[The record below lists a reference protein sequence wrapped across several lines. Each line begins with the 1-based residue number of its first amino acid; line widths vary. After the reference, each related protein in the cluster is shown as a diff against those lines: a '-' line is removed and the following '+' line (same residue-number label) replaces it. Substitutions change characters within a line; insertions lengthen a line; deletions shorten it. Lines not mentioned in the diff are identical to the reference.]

1 MVQDPQARE
10 KGMITQKTKH
20 IYETHLQEAL
30 KRRAQDPSSKT
41 KDTCRLVHKM
51 ANGFLT
57 LSHRVRVRREEEREE

>member
-1 MVQDPQARE
+1 MQEKKITESSVSEFNLKNIICMVQDPQARE

-41 KDTCRLVHKM
+41 KDYM
-51 ANGFLT
+51 
-57 LSHRVRVRREEEREE
+57 